1 MGHGPWGGRESDTTE
16 VTKHTHIRY
25 PDQEN
30 DIDELVSSDF
40 IQICP
45 LAHLFFFF
53 SFFDQDAIQYHIL
66 YLFAM
71 MLISLK

>member
-1 MGHGPWGGRESDTTE
+1 MTE
-16 VTKHTHIRY
+16 VAKYARIRY
-25 PDQEN
+25 PDQEI
-30 DIDELVSSDF
+30 DIDELVYSSDF

-45 LAHLFFFF
+45 LSHLFFFF